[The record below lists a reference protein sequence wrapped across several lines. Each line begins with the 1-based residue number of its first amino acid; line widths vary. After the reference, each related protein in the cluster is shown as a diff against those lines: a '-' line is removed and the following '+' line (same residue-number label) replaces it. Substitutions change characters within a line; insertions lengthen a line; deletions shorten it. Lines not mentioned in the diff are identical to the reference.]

1 MQKWIIMQTFKRM
14 LGSRKFVYGL
24 IACLVKGLGDMLN
37 IDPATQTEIIKVVMA
52 LIIGQGIADT
62 KK

>member
-1 MQKWIIMQTFKRM
+1 MKTLIGTLQKMM
-14 LGSRKFVYGL
+14 GSRKFVYGL
-24 IACLVKGLGDMLN
+24 IACLVKGFGDMLN
-37 IDPATQTEIIKVVMA
+37 IDPATQTEVIKVVMA